1 MINID
6 EIMDKPCWVM
16 DILPKRVPQDAGG
29 QYFAV
34 ERYYLDRIDLLCGK
48 YAQMLL
54 KLNCYYDIAVS
65 HDGEKWKRNP
75 DPEDMEQ
82 WIGAC
87 LSTAPTH
94 PSLFILVKQ
103 ENTLMVVQRDST
115 HITIYNPS
123 EALLELLR
131 QLAKAEGLF
140 VWKGIN

>member
-6 EIMDKPCWVM
+6 EIMEKPCWVM

-34 ERYYLDRIDLLCGK
+34 ERYYLDRIALLREK
-48 YAQMLL
+48 YVQMLI

-65 HDGEKWKRNP
+65 HDGENWKRNP
-75 DPEDMEQ
+75 DPEDIER
-82 WIGAC
+82 WLGAC
-87 LSTAPTH
+87 LSVSPTE
-94 PSLFILVKQ
+94 PSLFVSIPSEDALI
-103 ENTLMVVQRDST
+103 VVQHDNT

-131 QLAKAEGLF
+131 QLATAEGLF

>member
-6 EIMDKPCWVM
+6 EIMEKPCWVM

-34 ERYYLDRIDLLCGK
+34 ERYYLDRIALLREK
-48 YAQMLL
+48 YAQMLI

-65 HDGEKWKRNP
+65 HDSEKWKRNP
-75 DPEDMEQ
+75 DPEDMER
-82 WIGAC
+82 WLGAC
-87 LSTAPTH
+87 LSVGPTE
-94 PSLFILVKQ
+94 PSLFISVPSEDALI
-103 ENTLMVVQRDST
+103 VVQRDNT

-131 QLAKAEGLF
+131 QLATAEGLF